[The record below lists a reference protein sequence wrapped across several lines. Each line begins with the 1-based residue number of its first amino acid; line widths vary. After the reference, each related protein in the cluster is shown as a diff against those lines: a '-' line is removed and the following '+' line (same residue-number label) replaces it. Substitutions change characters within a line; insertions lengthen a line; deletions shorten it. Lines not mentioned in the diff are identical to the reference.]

1 MLCSLLVA
9 KSLTDSGIPSLDTS
23 AGSHTMGKGSNV
35 QKAKT
40 ARDRKLKDAGG
51 GSTGGGAAG
60 LASRTGS
67 ARHEAGCAEAAA
79 KRAERDKLRAEKA
92 KKEADAAARAAKK
105 GKGKGGDLPP
115 DFLAAMAKTKVSKKK
130 K

>member
-1 MLCSLLVA
+1 MLCALLVA
-9 KSLTDSGIPSLDTS
+9 KSLTDSSTSLDTS

-40 ARDRKLKDAGG
+40 ARDRKLKESGG

>member
-1 MLCSLLVA
+1 MA
-9 KSLTDSGIPSLDTS
+9 DE
-23 AGSHTMGKGSNV
+23 AY
-35 QKAKT
+35 
-40 ARDRKLKDAGG
+40 
-51 GSTGGGAAG
+51 
-60 LASRTGS
+60 
-67 ARHEAGCAEAAA
+67 HE
-79 KRAERDKLRAEKA
+79 AEKA